1 MYLLL
6 VDNNFVSSRE
16 IKSLL
21 DKSNIDCEV
30 INCSSSEALID
41 IAEKLAPDIV
51 IIDFDFYIDDSDAI
65 VRRLRQIN
73 KDAYILA
80 FIDADHYENLRLA
93 IDEGVDDYLVK
104 PLQREDI
111 MLRIK
116 MGLQRKSM
124 QVTNQA
130 ADTEQVAR
138 KSEKETRKLFLEI
151 ADAFGRQDEDQET
164 VQAKDEDTLKEPVD
178 ELAAQLNQ
186 PEAIYEIEEFSH
198 EDHGNDQVDK
208 QEDTRDY
215 FSETPDYKG
224 IAESDHAVRSEDL
237 FDLEPEPG
245 PVTGKEEDKTP
256 LTEYQAERDSFD
268 DFGLTGSD
276 EISDNIDKE
285 LPELSDDDFKLF
297 EPIEPDMTKPESSG
311 HKEDDLES
319 LKELFQGPADYQPG
333 SASAREEKPY
343 PPEPDFQDVALHKE
357 AEEVQ
362 PKSDKVDDS
371 ELFGTNDKALT
382 NGSKTFE
389 DLFGKSNQQGKSSKV
404 ASPERKIERDK
415 QAKVEYLFPE
425 HKSGET
431 NIPAPPA
438 IPSNYL
444 PPQNVAYTENKP
456 LQEQHEQGSD
466 KKGSSFT
473 RIAGNVVTVILLVM
487 LFSLSFFLIQSRI
500 NEGTPT
506 VAGYKMFVVLSGSMS
521 PAFDT
526 GSLVFVKPTE
536 PLEIVEN
543 DIITFSSAADANR
556 LTTHRVVGINRENG
570 LSFVTRGDANNVNDP
585 SPVPA
590 ENLVGKVTG
599 SVPYVGYLFGFAQTR
614 QGLILLIF
622 VPGLLILLFE
632 FRKIFSYL
640 VDARVEKMAAAGG
653 PGHSPGP
660 PAGSDGPGSSQGS
673 QADFN
678 FTGRSYGR
686 HG

>member
-21 DKSNIDCEV
+21 DKNNIDCEV
-30 INCSSSEALID
+30 INCSSSTALID
-41 IAEKLAPDIV
+41 IAEKIVPDIV

-73 KDAYILA
+73 SSSYILA
-80 FIDADHYENLRLA
+80 FIDPDHYEKLRLA
-93 IDEGVDDYLVK
+93 IEEGIDDYLVK

-116 MGLQRKSM
+116 MGLQRQSM
-124 QVTNQA
+124 QVEKKA

-138 KSEKETRKLFLEI
+138 KSEKETRKLFSEI
-151 ADAFGRQDEDQET
+151 ADAFNRQDDDHVPYSDSVEDVISAE
-164 VQAKDEDTLKEPVD
+164 DE
-178 ELAAQLNQ
+178 ELVVLQNQ
-186 PEAIYEIEEFSH
+186 PDADFEIEEFSP
-198 EDHGNDQVDK
+198 EDHSNDQAEK
-208 QEDTRDY
+208 QENTRDNLA
-215 FSETPDYKG
+215 ETVDYKRF
-224 IAESDHAVRSEDL
+224 AEKSHPVRSEDL
-237 FDLEPEPG
+237 FDLEPESG
-245 PVTGKEEDKTP
+245 PVTGEEEYKTP
-256 LTEYQAERDSFD
+256 LMEDQAETDSFAGI
-268 DFGLTGSD
+268 GLTGSD
-276 EISDNIDKE
+276 EVSRNIDRE

-297 EPIEPDMTKPESSG
+297 EPIEPDMVNPESSR

-319 LKELFQGPADYQPG
+319 LEELFQSPADHQLR
-333 SASAREEKPY
+333 SASPMQEQTHPAEPAYNVTSSRET
-343 PPEPDFQDVALHKE
+343 
-357 AEEVQ
+357 AELK

-389 DLFGKSNQQGKSSKV
+389 ELFSKSNQQGKSRKA
-404 ASPERKIERDK
+404 ASHERKVERDK
-415 QAKVEYLFPE
+415 QAKVEYLFPDKK
-425 HKSGET
+425 HGAT
-431 NIPAPPA
+431 DIPVPPA
-438 IPSNYL
+438 VPSNYL
-444 PPQNVAYTENKP
+444 PPQNAVYPENKP
-456 LQEQHEQGSD
+456 VQEQQEDGFP
-466 KKGSSFT
+466 KKGRSFS
-473 RIAGNVVTVILLVM
+473 RVAGNVVTVVLLIM

-506 VAGYKMFVVLSGSMS
+506 IAGYKMFVVLSGSMS

-570 LSFVTRGDANNVNDP
+570 LSFITRGDANDVNDP

-590 ENLVGKVTG
+590 ENLVGRVTG
-599 SVPYVGYLFGFAQTR
+599 SIPYVGYLFGFAQTR

-632 FRKIFSYL
+632 FRKIFGYL
-640 VDARVEKMAAAGG
+640 VDARVEKMATAGG
-653 PGHSPGP
+653 SGHSPGP
-660 PAGSDGPGSSQGS
+660 PAGSGGPGSSQGT
-673 QADFN
+673 QGDYN
-678 FTGRSYGR
+678 YPGRSYGR